1 LAPTRAT
8 QHAGNLPVELT
19 SFVGRRQGLADLKH
33 ALASTRLL
41 TLTGAGGIGKTK
53 LALRA
58 GRESVRQYPDGVWFV
73 ELASVQDPSLVIQA
87 VFTAMGLQDRSSH
100 WAVTTLTEY
109 LAKKRPLLILDNCEH
124 VLDPAAVLAGTLLRG
139 CPDLR
144 ILATSRQALGVT
156 GEVVIDVPT
165 LSLPDDGDGS
175 PASLL
180 RSDAV
185 ALFVERAGAVQQ
197 DFAVDPANAAAV
209 LNVCR
214 HLDGMPLAL
223 ELAAVRLKA
232 LGLVALDEGLSA
244 RLGSLGVGDR
254 SASPRQLTLEA
265 AIDWSYQ
272 LLSEHERSLWTRL
285 SVFAGGFQ
293 VDAAQAVCIGEG
305 LDADEIPTLLGALVE
320 KSVLKRRHGLGADRF
335 RLLEPLR
342 LFGLERLR
350 EADAET
356 KLRARHRDWIKQ
368 LAVVAGANDGR
379 QVEAFERI
387 RVERANLWSA
397 LDFCLADAAE
407 ATSGA
412 EICRNL
418 WIYWASQ
425 GPVTEVAR
433 VLAALIAALPGPDRP
448 RATVLWLSAMF
459 ASQQGQSTAG
469 IQMGTEALAIGRA
482 TNDAEVVAWSLQSL
496 GVAAYIDQRWD
507 DTISYATESLNL
519 ARTMGSRFTELSAMV
534 LLAVGRTFRGALD
547 EGIAI
552 AREGIALSEEL
563 GETWEHEYLLQFLAV
578 ALLLHGEPDE
588 AEQCARQCLRL
599 SSDIGD
605 RSGMASAI
613 EALSSIAVARNA
625 YERAATLLGAAD
637 TSWRSI
643 PLAILE
649 PLRPGHES
657 AEAAARGALGDA
669 RFEAAY
675 GAGASMTPDE
685 IADYVLERTPRVVAA
700 VSEPSADSPLSRRE
714 MEVAQLV
721 AEGATNAQ
729 VAAQLF
735 ISERTVESHLASVF
749 NKLGVD
755 SRVQVARWIVSLDV
769 AALD

>member
-1 LAPTRAT
+1 M
-8 QHAGNLPVELT
+8 
-19 SFVGRRQGLADLKH
+19 GRRQGLTDLKR
-33 ALASTRLL
+33 AMASTRLL

-58 GRESVRQYPDGVWFV
+58 GRESLRNYPDGVWFV
-73 ELASVQDPSLVIQA
+73 ELAAVQDPPLVIQA

-100 WAVTTLTEY
+100 WAVSTLTEY
-109 LAKKRPLLILDNCEH
+109 LAPRRPLLILDNCEH

-156 GEVVIDVPT
+156 GEMVIDVPT

-180 RSDAV
+180 QSDAV
-185 ALFVERAGAVQQ
+185 ALFVERAAAVQQ
-197 DFAVDPANAAAV
+197 GFSVEAANATAV

-214 HLDGMPLAL
+214 HLDGIPLAL

-232 LGLVALDEGLSA
+232 LGLDELDRGISA

-254 SASPRQLTLEA
+254 SASPRQHTLEA
-265 AIDWSYQ
+265 AIDWSYR
-272 LLSEHERSLWTRL
+272 LLSEPERSLWARL
-285 SVFAGGFQ
+285 SVFAGGFE
-293 VDAAQAVCIGEG
+293 VDAVQDVCSGDG
-305 LDADEIPTLLGALVE
+305 LDAAEIATLVGSLVE
-320 KSVLKRRHGLGADRF
+320 KSVLKRRHGPRADRF

-350 EADAET
+350 EAGAET
-356 KLRARHRDWIKQ
+356 TYRARHRDWIRR
-368 LAVVAGANDGR
+368 LAAVAGANDAR
-379 QVEAFERI
+379 QVEAFERM

-407 ATSGA
+407 AASGA
-412 EICRNL
+412 QICRSL

-425 GPVTEVAR
+425 GPVTDVTR
-433 VLAALIAALPGPDRP
+433 VLASLVELLPEPDRP
-448 RATVLWLSAMF
+448 RGTVLWLSAMF
-459 ASQQGQSTAG
+459 AAQQGQSTAG
-469 IQMGTEALAIGRA
+469 VQLGTEALAIGRA
-482 TNDAEVVAWSLQSL
+482 TGDAELVAWSLQSL
-496 GVAAYIDQRWD
+496 GVAGYIDQRWD

-547 EGIAI
+547 EGIAV
-552 AREGIALSEEL
+552 AREGIVISEEL
-563 GETWEHEYLLQFLAV
+563 GETWEHAYLLQFLAV
-578 ALLLHGEPDE
+578 ATLLRGDTAE
-588 AEQCARQCLRL
+588 AEQCARQCFQLGD
-599 SSDIGD
+599 DIGD

-613 EALSSIAVARNA
+613 EALASIAIARDA
-625 YERAATLLGAAD
+625 VERAATLLGAAD
-637 TSWRSI
+637 TSWQAI

-649 PLRPGHES
+649 PLRPGHEG
-657 AEAAARGALGDA
+657 AEAAARAALGTA
-669 RFEAAY
+669 RFETAHR
-675 GAGASMTPDE
+675 AGASMTPDE
-685 IADYVLERTPRVVAA
+685 IADFVFERTRRVTAA
-700 VSEPSADSPLSRRE
+700 PTERSTESPLSRRE
-714 MEVAQLV
+714 MEVAGLV

-755 SRVQVARWIVSLDV
+755 SRMQVARWIASTQVATPDRHGSDV
-769 AALD
+769 A